1 MQKWKVVYLTLI
13 MALVSC
19 GETGVQQLP
28 GADLVIKNANIWT
41 GDTAKP
47 WVEAMAIRGKTIVLT
62 GTNEEISTLVGTTT
76 EIIDAPLG
84 MVVPGF
90 IDSHVHFLTGGF
102 SLASVK
108 LRDAQNKTEFVERI
122 QAYAETL
129 APGDWILNGDW
140 DHENWGGELPSHG
153 WVDDVTPNNPLLIN
167 RLDGHMM
174 LANAAAMKAA
184 NITAD
189 TSDVDGGKIVR
200 DKEGNPT
207 GIFKDNAMDLILRV
221 VPKPNAAQLDS
232 ALDAAST
239 YVASHGVTSVHD
251 MSDDWQSLAT
261 FRRAA
266 GKGTLQTR
274 IYESV
279 PLRDW
284 QRLAREIEINGRG
297 DNWLRIGGLK
307 GFMDGSL
314 GSHTAAFFQPFTD
327 TPSDRGFFITEPADM
342 ANWITAA
349 DAAGLQILVHAIGDR
364 AISTLLDIYA
374 DISVE
379 NNITTDTAD
388 IGAIENMADMKDSD
402 IQEPSQTK
410 RDRRLRIEH
419 AQHIDPQDF
428 QRFADLKVI
437 AIMQPYHAIDD
448 GRWAE
453 KVIGSKRAEST
464 YAFKSLLDA
473 GVKVAFG
480 SDWNV
485 APPIPLDGI
494 YAAVTRSTLDGANPD
509 GWVPAEKVSVEEALT
524 AYTSTA
530 AYASFEENIKGILK
544 PGLLA
549 DFVILNKNLT
559 EIPAEEIRDSLVMRT
574 FIGGETVYQRD
585 P

>member
-1 MQKWKVVYLTLI
+1 MQKWKVVYLFIL

-19 GETGVQQLP
+19 GETGVQKVP

-41 GDTAKP
+41 GDSAQP
-47 WVEAMAIRGKTIVLT
+47 WVEAMAIRDKTIVLT
-62 GTNEEISTLVGTTT
+62 GTNEEVSSLVGTTT
-76 EIIDAPLG
+76 AIIDSPPG

-102 SLASVK
+102 SLSSVK
-108 LRDAQNKTEFVERI
+108 LRDAQNKAEFVARI
-122 QAYAETL
+122 KAYAETL
-129 APGDWILNGDW
+129 PPGDWIQNGDW

-153 WVDDVTPNNPLLIN
+153 WVDDITLNNPLLIN

-184 NITAD
+184 NVTAD
-189 TSDVDGGKIVR
+189 TPDVEGGEIVR

-221 VPKPNAAQLDS
+221 VPSPTAAQLDN
-232 ALDAAST
+232 ALEAASR
-239 YVASHGVTSVHD
+239 YVASQGVTSVHD
-251 MSDDWQSLAT
+251 MSNWQSLAT

-266 GKGTLQTR
+266 RRLELKTR
-274 IYESV
+274 IYQSV
-279 PLRDW
+279 PLKDW
-284 QRLAREIEINGRG
+284 QRLTREIELNGRG

-327 TPSDRGFFITEPADM
+327 TPSDRGFFINDPADM
-342 ANWITAA
+342 AGWINAA
-349 DAAGLQILVHAIGDR
+349 DEAGLQVLVHAIGDR

-374 DISVE
+374 DVSAKMETAAISE
-379 NNITTDTAD
+379 NENEAGVANSAKQQTTP
-388 IGAIENMADMKDSD
+388 I
-402 IQEPSQTK
+402 K
-410 RDRRLRIEH
+410 RDRRFRIEH

-428 QRFADLKVI
+428 KRFFDLNVI
-437 AIMQPYHAIDD
+437 ASMQPYHAIDD

-453 KVIGSKRAEST
+453 KVIGAERAKST
-464 YAFKSLLDA
+464 YAFKSLLGA

-480 SDWNV
+480 SDWFV
-485 APPIPLDGI
+485 APPIPLLGI
-494 YAAVTRSTLDGANPD
+494 YAAVTRSTLDEANPD
-509 GWVPAEKVSVEEALT
+509 GWIPAEKITVEEALT

-530 AYASFEENIKGILK
+530 AYASFEENIKGQLK

-559 EIPAEEIRDSLVMRT
+559 EIPAEEIRDTLVMRT
-574 FIGGETVYQRD
+574 VIGGKTVYQRD
-585 P
+585 KYRE